1 MATPT
6 ATSTPSVSARP
17 SAPASVVVSQ
27 PPTVNGDAESSKDA
41 GAEAAATFA
50 SGMAEHIF
58 NNGFCHQQWADIQVV
73 FFSGSLKLHRL
84 ILARSPYLAHLMSN
98 SMPGSTIQ
106 LSFTDENITEEAA
119 YIAIQ
124 HLYHP
129 STHIV
134 TPENARSV
142 LAAAYLFGGMPE
154 LVQHAYS
161 VASESISASNV
172 VDYVHWLDAGS
183 RRPAANG
190 FAFGSVGAPAPA
202 PPSGVWADPATAPYG
217 EWSARLRSDVLTFLI
232 RTLPAQLHASG
243 GEGTLA
249 TDARLLAAY
258 APLPFDLFKHCVEA
272 PELPI
277 PFMQDRFSFAKR
289 AIAQRKK
296 SATTAAARGPPQAQY
311 EETVVLALK
320 SEGDGMAVHIT
331 RKPKR
336 GRAALWK
343 VEG

>member
-1 MATPT
+1 M
-6 ATSTPSVSARP
+6 
-17 SAPASVVVSQ
+17 
-27 PPTVNGDAESSKDA
+27 
-41 GAEAAATFA
+41 
-50 SGMAEHIF
+50 
-58 NNGFCHQQWADIQVV
+58 
-73 FFSGSLKLHRL
+73 
-84 ILARSPYLAHLMSN
+84 
-98 SMPGSTIQ
+98 
-106 LSFTDENITEEAA
+106 
-119 YIAIQ
+119 
-124 HLYHP
+124 
-129 STHIV
+129 

-142 LAAAYLFGGMPE
+142 LASAYLFGGMPE

-161 VASESISASNV
+161 VASESISATNV
-172 VDYVHWLDAGS
+172 IDYVHWLDAGS

-202 PPSGVWADPATAPYG
+202 PSSGVWADPATAPYG

-243 GEGTLA
+243 GEGSLA

-258 APLPFDLFKHCVEA
+258 VPLPFDLFKHCVEA

-296 SATTAAARGPPQAQY
+296 ANAAAATRGPPQAQY